1 MTAPIVTLSALT
13 TMCSVSGRTIWR
25 SMVHVVAGG
34 GEVVGAPLATGRT
47 APGPVYVPT
56 ISKLWAVA
64 RPSEAPFSS
73 ARVVGCP
80 RSKGRSQE
88 VSADSTPST
97 AAAATSARAPFLAVE
112 NELENAKAFGSVTG
126 CIL

>member
-1 MTAPIVTLSALT
+1 GMVAASFTVSALT
-13 TMCSVSGRTIWR
+13 PMCSASGRTTWR

-34 GEVVGAPLATGRT
+34 GELVRAPLATGRT

-64 RPSEAPFSS
+64 RPSEAPFSR
-73 ARVVGCP
+73 ARVVGCA
-80 RSKGRSQE
+80 RSKGRSQDE
-88 VSADSTPST
+88 SAVST
-97 AAAATSARAPFLAVE
+97 AAAATSARAPFRAVE
-112 NELENAKAFGSVTG
+112 NERENAKAFGSVTG